1 MREIKFRGY
10 DLDSKSWIYGNYI
23 KHLTV
28 TPCMFSSEEEAD
40 KFYKEHTKH
49 LIAFDGF
56 SDWWMSNDIK
66 VCTTI
71 DEKSIGQYT
80 GIKDKNGK
88 EIYEGDL
95 VKLYSL
101 SPGLEEYDDKI
112 GKVFFDLCAFWIGF
126 KDDAIRLVN
135 EIAQCEI
142 IGNTYESS
150 EIEVD

>member
-71 DEKSIGQYT
+71 DEKSIGQYI

-88 EIYEGDL
+88 EIYEGDI
-95 VKLYSL
+95 VKITALI
-101 SPGLEEYDDKI
+101 PAIKEHNNKI
-112 GKVFFDLCAFWIGF
+112 GTVIFGEHSFRINFNNDSIPLLSVLFEYE
-126 KDDAIRLVN
+126 V
-135 EIAQCEI
+135 
-142 IGNTYESS
+142 IGNTYEK
-150 EIEVD
+150 